1 MPPLAYTALTASIV
15 LSALG
20 AVVIC
25 LLTAFYGFTPDG
37 EESPARTSRRALLTR
52 VGHAVAAGCFAATAI
67 LLAVVIGQ
75 PARSASAPAADARV
89 PALDAKIDAQTQRL
103 HGVEQ
108 RMKDS
113 EHTLERLEME
123 VSEVAARRMGPEAAV
138 TAPPAKIE
146 DKPISPSKS
155 APRSRGTVTAAKP
168 TAPSGTPA
176 PKAAERPAI
185 AKSAERPAT
194 AAPAERPATV
204 TLPADRPAPTPAAPS
219 TAAAP
224 TERAFAPK
232 PHDDPAA
239 SPGPPPAASAP
250 APASAAPTPAPSAP
264 ARSSSESAAGNDVR
278 SKLQSDWRAIQRGWD
293 RAADDFRRA
302 LAPLRKGD

>member
-25 LLTAFYGFTPDG
+25 LLTAFYGFTSEG

-75 PARSASAPAADARV
+75 PVRSTSAPAPDTRV

-123 VSEVAARRMGPEAAV
+123 VSEVAARRMGPEAAL
-138 TAPPAKIE
+138 TEPPAKSE
-146 DKPISPSKS
+146 DKPIPVPKN

-168 TAPSGTPA
+168 AASPA
-176 PKAAERPAI
+176 PKPAERAI
-185 AKSAERPAT
+185 AVTPI
-194 AAPAERPATV
+194 ERPATV
-204 TLPADRPAPTPAAPS
+204 ERPAPS
-219 TAAAP
+219 TAPPPPVPAP

-232 PHDDPAA
+232 PQDEPAA
-239 SPGPPPAASAP
+239 SPGPPPAAQAPHPAPAAP
-250 APASAAPTPAPSAP
+250 APAHSAP
-264 ARSSSESAAGNDVR
+264 ARSGEAAAGNDVR
-278 SKLQSDWRAIQRGWD
+278 SKFQNDWRAIQRGWD
-293 RAADDFRRA
+293 RAADDLRRA

>member
-1 MPPLAYTALTASIV
+1 MPPLAYTALSASIV

-25 LLTAFYGFTPDG
+25 LLTAFYGFTPEG
-37 EESPARTSRRALLTR
+37 EGSPARASRRALLTR

-75 PARSASAPAADARV
+75 PARTTSAPAPDARV
-89 PALDAKIDAQTQRL
+89 PALDAKIDAQIQRL

-123 VSEVAARRMGPEAAV
+123 VSEAAARRMGPEAAV
-138 TAPPAKIE
+138 TEPPAKSE
-146 DKPISPSKS
+146 DKPIPAPKS
-155 APRSRGTVTAAKP
+155 APRSRGSVTAAKRP
-168 TAPSGTPA
+168 ASPA
-176 PKAAERPAI
+176 PPAAKPAER
-185 AKSAERPAT
+185 SATVTPSD
-194 AAPAERPATV
+194 RPATV
-204 TLPADRPAPTPAAPS
+204 TLPVERPAPPAPPPVVS
-219 TAAAP
+219 AP

-239 SPGPPPAASAP
+239 SPGPPPAAPVP
-250 APASAAPTPAPSAP
+250 APATPAPAPSAP
-264 ARSSSESAAGNDVR
+264 ARSSESAAGNDVR
-278 SKLQSDWRAIQRGWD
+278 SKFQNDWRAIQRGWD
-293 RAADDFRRA
+293 RAADDLRRA

>member
-25 LLTAFYGFTPDG
+25 LLTAFYGFTPEG
-37 EESPARTSRRALLTR
+37 EGSPARASRRALLTR

-75 PARSASAPAADARV
+75 PVRSTSAPAPDARV

-123 VSEVAARRMGPEAAV
+123 VSEVAARRMGPAAAL
-138 TAPPAKIE
+138 TEPPAKSE
-146 DKPISPSKS
+146 DKPTPAPKN

-168 TAPSGTPA
+168 AASPATKPADRSATVTPA
-176 PKAAERPAI
+176 D
-185 AKSAERPAT
+185 
-194 AAPAERPATV
+194 RPATV
-204 TLPADRPAPTPAAPS
+204 TLPVERPAPS
-219 TAAAP
+219 TAPPPLVPAP
-224 TERAFAPK
+224 AERAFAPK
-232 PHDDPAA
+232 PQDEPAA
-239 SPGPPPAASAP
+239 SPGPPPAAQAPVP
-250 APASAAPTPAPSAP
+250 APAAPAPAPSAP
-264 ARSSSESAAGNDVR
+264 VRSGESAAGNDVR
-278 SKLQSDWRAIQRGWD
+278 SKFQNDWRAIQRGWD
-293 RAADDFRRA
+293 RAADDLRRA

>member
-25 LLTAFYGFTPDG
+25 LLTAFYGFTPEG
-37 EESPARTSRRALLTR
+37 EESPARSSRRALLTR

-75 PARSASAPAADARV
+75 PVRSTSVPAPDGRV

-138 TAPPAKIE
+138 TEPPAKIA
-146 DKPISPSKS
+146 DKPVPAPKN
-155 APRSRGTVTAAKP
+155 APRSRATVTAAKP
-168 TAPSGTPA
+168 PAPPA
-176 PKAAERPAI
+176 PKPADRAI
-185 AKSAERPAT
+185 T
-194 AAPAERPATV
+194 VTPAERPATV
-204 TLPADRPAPTPAAPS
+204 ERPAPS
-219 TAAAP
+219 TAPPPPVPVP

-232 PHDDPAA
+232 PQDEPAA
-239 SPGPPPAASAP
+239 SPGPPPAAQAP
-250 APASAAPTPAPSAP
+250 APAPAAPAPAPSAP
-264 ARSSSESAAGNDVR
+264 ARSSESAAGNDVR
-278 SKLQSDWRAIQRGWD
+278 SKFQNDWRAIQRGWD
-293 RAADDFRRA
+293 RAADDLRRA

>member
-25 LLTAFYGFTPDG
+25 LLTAFYGFTPEG
-37 EESPARTSRRALLTR
+37 EESPARASRRALLTR

-67 LLAVVIGQ
+67 LLAIVIGQ
-75 PARSASAPAADARV
+75 PVRSTSAPVPDGRV

-138 TAPPAKIE
+138 TEPPAKIE
-146 DKPISPSKS
+146 DKPISASKS
-155 APRSRGTVTAAKP
+155 APRSRTVTAAKP
-168 TAPSGTPA
+168 AAPPA
-176 PKAAERPAI
+176 PKP
-185 AKSAERPAT
+185 AERPAT
-194 AAPAERPATV
+194 VTPAERPATV
-204 TLPADRPAPTPAAPS
+204 TLPVERPASASAPPPAAV
-219 TAAAP
+219 AP

-232 PHDDPAA
+232 PQDDPAA
-239 SPGPPPAASAP
+239 SPGPPAAAP
-250 APASAAPTPAPSAP
+250 APAPVAPTPAPSAP
-264 ARSSSESAAGNDVR
+264 GRSSESAAGNDVR
-278 SKLQSDWRAIQRGWD
+278 SKFQNDWRAIQRGWD
-293 RAADDFRRA
+293 RAADDLRRA

>member
-25 LLTAFYGFTPDG
+25 LLTAFYGFTPEG
-37 EESPARTSRRALLTR
+37 EESPARTSRRTLLTR

-75 PARSASAPAADARV
+75 PARTTSAPAPDARV
-89 PALDAKIDAQTQRL
+89 PALDAKLDAQMQRL

-123 VSEVAARRMGPEAAV
+123 VSEAVARRMGPAAEV
-138 TAPPAKIE
+138 TEPAAKSE
-146 DKPISPSKS
+146 DKPMPAPKS

-168 TAPSGTPA
+168 PA
-176 PKAAERPAI
+176 PAAP
-185 AKSAERPAT
+185 K
-194 AAPAERPATV
+194 PAERPAPVTPADRSATV
-204 TLPADRPAPTPAAPS
+204 TLPVERPAPTPAPPPA
-219 TAAAP
+219 AAAP

-232 PHDDPAA
+232 PHEEPSA
-239 SPGPPPAASAP
+239 SPGPPPAAPAP
-250 APASAAPTPAPSAP
+250 APATPAPAPSAP
-264 ARSSSESAAGNDVR
+264 ARSNESAGGNDVR
-278 SKLQSDWRAIQRGWD
+278 SKFQNDWRAIQRGWD
-293 RAADDFRRA
+293 RAADDLRRA